1 MANKLLSAIEDNVL
15 MSAGSVPVVI
25 EGIEHIYDTKDS
37 LPSES
42 SHNSHELL
50 YLRDGKIE
58 VSVEGGGK
66 ISLGKGST
74 IVIRPLVKHRLI
86 IKSNRA
92 DILNL
97 YFGFIH
103 DTKELSVA
111 REGRGESSGKQKK
124 EAKNNSAGPS
134 VSIPGSMAQI
144 SLESFLKFADLGLTE
159 DNEMTS
165 QPCFVVTGNEKTEI
179 SMLAERIVSEMGDE
193 RFSKDLMIQT
203 LTVELM
209 INLSRAMR
217 NEWEEN
223 IRVKTGKAKELVA
236 IARQYM
242 DDNFDQGITVAQ
254 AAAYVF
260 LSQGY
265 FTRAFKDETG
275 TSPMNYLMK
284 KRIERSCLLLEN
296 NEIKVS
302 AISLQS
308 GFSSPQRF
316 NVAFRKLMGMTPME
330 YRKRHLK

>member
-1 MANKLLSAIEDNVL
+1 MANKLLSAIEDDVF

-66 ISLGKGST
+66 IALGKGST

-86 IKSNRA
+86 IKSNKA

-103 DTKELSVA
+103 DTKELSAA
-111 REGRGESSGKQKK
+111 REGGRIASADKK
-124 EAKNNSAGPS
+124 TSAGPS
-134 VSIPGSMAQI
+134 VAIPGSMAQI
-144 SLESFLKFADLGLTE
+144 SLESFLKFADMGLTE
-159 DNEMTS
+159 DNEMVS
-165 QPCFVVTGNEKTEI
+165 QPCFVLTGTEKAEI
-179 SMLAERIVSEMGDE
+179 SLLAERIVSEMSDN
-193 RFSKDLMIQT
+193 RYSKDLMIQT

-254 AAAYVF
+254 AAQYVF

-265 FTRAFKDETG
+265 FTRAFRDETG
-275 TSPMNYLMK
+275 MSPMNYLMK
-284 KRIERSCLLLEN
+284 KRIERACLLLEN

-330 YRKRHLK
+330 YRKLHLK

>member
-1 MANKLLSAIEDNVL
+1 MANKLLSAIEDEVFL
-15 MSAGSVPVVI
+15 SAGSVPVVI
-25 EGIEHIYDTKDS
+25 EGIEHTYDTGDS

-42 SHNSHELL
+42 AHNSHELL
-50 YLRDGKIE
+50 YLRDGEIE
-58 VSVEGGGK
+58 LSVDGGGK
-66 ISLGKGST
+66 MKLGKGST
-74 IVIRPLVKHRLI
+74 IVIRPLVKHRLVV
-86 IKSNRA
+86 KSGKA
-92 DILNL
+92 DMLNL

-103 DTKELSVA
+103 DTKELTAA
-111 REGRGESSGKQKK
+111 REGRGSAPENKPDKSK
-124 EAKNNSAGPS
+124 SAGPS
-134 VSIPGSMAQI
+134 VAIPGSMAQI

-165 QPCFVVTGNEKTEI
+165 HPCFVVTGSEKAEI
-179 SMLAERIVSEMGDE
+179 SHLAERIVSEMKAS
-193 RFSKDLMIQT
+193 RYSKELMIQT

-242 DDNFDQGITVAQ
+242 DANFDQGVTVAQ
-254 AAAYVF
+254 AAQYVF

-265 FTRAFKDETG
+265 FTRAFVHEMG
-275 TSPMNYLMK
+275 MSPMNYLMK
-284 KRIERSCLLLEN
+284 KRIERACSLLEN

-330 YRKRHLK
+330 YRKLHLK

>member
-1 MANKLLSAIEDNVL
+1 MANKLLSAIEDDVF

-66 ISLGKGST
+66 IALGKGST

-86 IKSNRA
+86 IKSNKA

-103 DTKELSVA
+103 DTKELSAA
-111 REGRGESSGKQKK
+111 REGGRIASAEKK
-124 EAKNNSAGPS
+124 TSAGPS
-134 VSIPGSMAQI
+134 VAIPGSMAQI

-159 DNEMTS
+159 DNEMVS
-165 QPCFVVTGNEKTEI
+165 QPCFVLTGAEKAEI
-179 SMLAERIVSEMGDE
+179 SLLAERIVSEMSDN
-193 RFSKDLMIQT
+193 RYSKDLMIQT

-254 AAAYVF
+254 AAQYVF

-265 FTRAFKDETG
+265 FTRAFRDETG
-275 TSPMNYLMK
+275 MSPMNYLMK
-284 KRIERSCLLLEN
+284 KRIERACMLLEN

-330 YRKRHLK
+330 YRKLHLK

>member
-1 MANKLLSAIEDNVL
+1 MANKLLSAIEDDVL

-66 ISLGKGST
+66 ITLGKGST
-74 IVIRPLVKHRLI
+74 IVIRPLVKHRLM
-86 IKSNRA
+86 IKSNKA
-92 DILNL
+92 EILNL

-103 DTKELSVA
+103 DTKELSAA
-111 REGRGESSGKQKK
+111 REGGRTASAGKKS
-124 EAKNNSAGPS
+124 SAGPS
-134 VSIPGSMAQI
+134 VAIPGSMARI
-144 SLESFLKFADLGLTE
+144 SLESFLKFDDMGLTE
-159 DNEMTS
+159 DNEMVS
-165 QPCFVVTGNEKTEI
+165 QPCFVLTGAEKAEI
-179 SMLAERIVSEMGDE
+179 SLLAERIVSEMSDN
-193 RFSKDLMIQT
+193 RYSKDLMIQT

-254 AAAYVF
+254 AAQYVF

-265 FTRAFKDETG
+265 FTRAFRDETG
-275 TSPMNYLMK
+275 MSPMNYLMK
-284 KRIERSCLLLEN
+284 KRIERACLLLEN

-330 YRKRHLK
+330 YRKLHLK

>member
-1 MANKLLSAIEDNVL
+1 MANKLLSAIEDDVF

-25 EGIEHIYDTKDS
+25 EGIEHIYDTRDS

-66 ISLGKGST
+66 IALGKGST

-86 IKSNRA
+86 IKSNKA

-103 DTKELSVA
+103 DTKEISAA
-111 REGRGESSGKQKK
+111 REGGRIASADKK
-124 EAKNNSAGPS
+124 TSAGPS
-134 VSIPGSMAQI
+134 VAIPGSMAQI

-159 DNEMTS
+159 DNEMVS
-165 QPCFVVTGNEKTEI
+165 QPCFVLTGAEKAEI
-179 SMLAERIVSEMGDE
+179 SLLAERIVSEMSDN
-193 RFSKDLMIQT
+193 RYSKDLMIQT

-254 AAAYVF
+254 AAQYVF

-265 FTRAFKDETG
+265 CTRAFRDETG
-275 TSPMNYLMK
+275 MSPMN
-284 KRIERSCLLLEN
+284 
-296 NEIKVS
+296 
-302 AISLQS
+302 
-308 GFSSPQRF
+308 
-316 NVAFRKLMGMTPME
+316 
-330 YRKRHLK
+330 

>member
-1 MANKLLSAIEDNVL
+1 MANKLLSAIEDEVF

-25 EGIEHIYDTKDS
+25 EGIEHLYDTGDS

-50 YLRDGKIE
+50 YLRDGKVE

-66 ISLGKGST
+66 ISLSKGST

-86 IKSNRA
+86 IKSGKA

-103 DTKELSVA
+103 DSKELTAA
-111 REGRGESSGKQKK
+111 REGSRIAAPDKTHD
-124 EAKNNSAGPS
+124 KNNNAGPS
-134 VSIPGSMAQI
+134 VTIPGSMAQI
-144 SLESFLKFADLGLTE
+144 SIESFLKFADLGLTE

-165 QPCFVVTGNEKTEI
+165 HPCFVLTGAEKTEI
-179 SMLAERIVSEMGDE
+179 SLLAERIVSEMSSE
-193 RFSKDLMIQT
+193 RYSKDLMIHT

-209 INLSRAMR
+209 IILSRAMR

-236 IARQYM
+236 IAKQYM
-242 DDNFDQGITVAQ
+242 DDNFDQGVTVAQ
-254 AAAYVF
+254 AAQYVF

-265 FTRAFKDETG
+265 FTRAFVHETG
-275 TSPMNYLMK
+275 MSPMNYLMK
-284 KRIERSCLLLEN
+284 KRIERACSLLEN

-330 YRKRHLK
+330 YRKLHLK

>member
-1 MANKLLSAIEDNVL
+1 MANKLLSAIEDDVF

-66 ISLGKGST
+66 IALGKGST

-86 IKSNRA
+86 IKSNKA

-103 DTKELSVA
+103 DTKELSAA
-111 REGRGESSGKQKK
+111 REGGRVASADKK
-124 EAKNNSAGPS
+124 TSAGPS
-134 VSIPGSMAQI
+134 VAIPGSMAQI
-144 SLESFLKFADLGLTE
+144 SLESFLKFADMGLTE
-159 DNEMTS
+159 DNEMVS
-165 QPCFVVTGNEKTEI
+165 QPCFVLTGTEKAEI
-179 SMLAERIVSEMGDE
+179 SLLAERIVSEMSDN
-193 RFSKDLMIQT
+193 RYSKDLMIQT

-254 AAAYVF
+254 AAQYVF

-265 FTRAFKDETG
+265 FTRAFRDETG
-275 TSPMNYLMK
+275 MSPMNYLMK
-284 KRIERSCLLLEN
+284 KRIERACLLLEN

-330 YRKRHLK
+330 YRKLHLK

>member
-1 MANKLLSAIEDNVL
+1 MANKLLSAIEDDVL

-66 ISLGKGST
+66 ITLGKGST
-74 IVIRPLVKHRLI
+74 IVIRPLVKHRLM
-86 IKSNRA
+86 IKSNKA
-92 DILNL
+92 EILNL

-103 DTKELSVA
+103 DTKELSAA
-111 REGRGESSGKQKK
+111 REGGRTASADKK
-124 EAKNNSAGPS
+124 SSAGPS
-134 VSIPGSMAQI
+134 VAIPGSMARI
-144 SLESFLKFADLGLTE
+144 SLESFLKFADMGLTE
-159 DNEMTS
+159 DNEMVS
-165 QPCFVVTGNEKTEI
+165 QPCFVLTGAEKAEI
-179 SMLAERIVSEMGDE
+179 SLLAERIVSEMSDN
-193 RFSKDLMIQT
+193 RYSKELMIQT

-254 AAAYVF
+254 AAQYVF

-265 FTRAFKDETG
+265 FTRAFAHETG
-275 TSPMNYLMK
+275 MSPMNYLMK
-284 KRIERSCLLLEN
+284 KRIERACLLLEN

>member
-1 MANKLLSAIEDNVL
+1 MANKLLSAIEDEVFL
-15 MSAGSVPVVI
+15 SAGSVPVVI
-25 EGIEHIYDTKDS
+25 EGIEHTYDTGDS

-42 SHNSHELL
+42 AHNSHEPL
-50 YLRDGKIE
+50 YLRDGEIE
-58 VSVEGGGK
+58 ISVDGGGK
-66 ISLGKGST
+66 IKLGKGST
-74 IVIRPLVKHRLI
+74 IVIRPLVKHRLTV
-86 IKSNRA
+86 KSGKA
-92 DILNL
+92 DMLNL

-103 DTKELSVA
+103 DTKELSAA
-111 REGRGESSGKQKK
+111 REGRGAVSEKK
-124 EAKNNSAGPS
+124 PDKSKSAGPS
-134 VSIPGSMAQI
+134 VAIPGSMAQI

-159 DNEMTS
+159 DNEMTTH
-165 QPCFVVTGNEKTEI
+165 PCFVVTGSEKTEI
-179 SMLAERIVSEMGDE
+179 SHLAERIVSEMNAS
-193 RFSKDLMIQT
+193 RYSKELMIQT

-242 DDNFDQGITVAQ
+242 DANFDQGVTVAQ
-254 AAAYVF
+254 AAQYVF

-265 FTRAFKDETG
+265 FTRAFVHEMG
-275 TSPMNYLMK
+275 MSPMNYLMK
-284 KRIERSCLLLEN
+284 KRIERACSLLEN

-302 AISLQS
+302 EISLQS

>member
-1 MANKLLSAIEDNVL
+1 MANKLLSAIEDDVF

-25 EGIEHIYDTKDS
+25 EGIEHIYDTRDS

-58 VSVEGGGK
+58 VSVDGGGK
-66 ISLGKGST
+66 IVLGKGST

-103 DTKELSVA
+103 DTKELSAA
-111 REGRGESSGKQKK
+111 REGNRVANADKK
-124 EAKNNSAGPS
+124 SSAGPS
-134 VSIPGSMAQI
+134 VAIPGSMAQI
-144 SLESFLKFADLGLTE
+144 SLESFLKFADMGLTE
-159 DNEMTS
+159 DNEMVS
-165 QPCFVVTGNEKTEI
+165 QPCFVLTGAEKTEI
-179 SMLAERIVSEMGDE
+179 SLLAERIVSEMSDN
-193 RFSKDLMIQT
+193 RYSKDLMIQT

-209 INLSRAMR
+209 IILSRAMR

-254 AAAYVF
+254 AAQYVIYFYDADNVFDVPGTKCIFF
-260 LSQGY
+260 LCGTGAGANQWRFMGIDAGGDSMSWNFRTDADGY
-265 FTRAFKDETG
+265 LYYYFD
-275 TSPMNYLMK
+275 
-284 KRIERSCLLLEN
+284 
-296 NEIKVS
+296 
-302 AISLQS
+302 
-308 GFSSPQRF
+308 
-316 NVAFRKLMGMTPME
+316 
-330 YRKRHLK
+330 